1 MNHGGWQNEA
11 IDGHKTRYLIFCL
24 IHGQGLRPLQQG
36 LKTAD
41 WSRGCDVKRR
51 SRSYGA
57 CGKLRMNDLVVNM
70 ADDRWP
76 IGSCIS
82 AHFSNFLP
90 LSGRVATVVE
100 IYQFVLNS

>member
-1 MNHGGWQNEA
+1 M
-11 IDGHKTRYLIFCL
+11 K
-24 IHGQGLRPLQQG
+24 
-36 LKTAD
+36 K
-41 WSRGCDVKRR
+41 R
-51 SRSYGA
+51 SRSYYA

-90 LSGRVATVVE
+90 
-100 IYQFVLNS
+100 YQDVLQQ